1 MQYISTL
8 KIIIDCMKVWKK
20 QCEEVNGNLPWNGV
34 SQFIRQ
40 GLLDKDPNPM
50 QKEID
55 LAFGAKYRKV
65 CVILLLDF
73 FSFVFPIMMT
83 LPCLTN
89 ICDVGE
95 ASQSYVVQWS

>member
-1 MQYISTL
+1 ME
-8 KIIIDCMKVWKK
+8 W
-20 QCEEVNGNLPWNGV
+20 GV
-34 SQFIRQ
+34 SIYSTR
-40 GLLDKDPNPM
+40 LLDKDPNPM

-83 LPCLTN
+83 LPCLL
-89 ICDVGE
+89 I
-95 ASQSYVVQWS
+95 YVM